1 MFISSQVQSY
11 SEWHLCCCAAKY
23 SKSPNLKLETIYVS
37 YPVTLKKQQQHNR
50 NWGSEAGI
58 QASPLQ
64 TDVLATGC
72 CCFMA
77 LTDLPSSSECIS
89 SKTFECKMPNAL
101 ANPGIISLFCSENT
115 CLLNSPAA
123 VSESSS
129 VSSEPGGRLPTP
141 KLRALGRAQRTHHD
155 LTTPAV
161 GNRDFWI
168 QNQELKKNRY
178 IWINLASFF
187 FF

>member
-1 MFISSQVQSY
+1 
-11 SEWHLCCCAAKY
+11 
-23 SKSPNLKLETIYVS
+23 
-37 YPVTLKKQQQHNR
+37 
-50 NWGSEAGI
+50 
-58 QASPLQ
+58 
-64 TDVLATGC
+64 
-72 CCFMA
+72 MA

-89 SKTFECKMPNAL
+89 SKTFKCKMPNAL

-161 GNRDFWI
+161 GNRDF
-168 QNQELKKNRY
+168 
-178 IWINLASFF
+178 
-187 FF
+187 